1 MLTGLTVHMYAEE
14 ILREEY
20 SGLSSMMNDSPG
32 DIITGTTGP
41 MLAVIISVILL
52 VIEGIAGVVSAAAIY
67 VFKYTI
73 EPSIMRNNSR

>member
-1 MLTGLTVHMYAEE
+1 
-14 ILREEY
+14 
-20 SGLSSMMNDSPG
+20 MNDSPG
-32 DIITGTTGP
+32 DIITGTADP

-52 VIEGIAGVVSAAAIY
+52 VIEGIAGVVSAAAIH